1 MWTRAL
7 LTVALRGPGK
17 GLVLASAGGWI
28 VMAWLITGDRFSHS
42 AVSGH
47 SHSVSAIAT
56 SMFDRPNHFMA
67 VWMAMILAMSPPLL
81 LREIGRLWRT
91 SLRRLRHL
99 TIGWFVFGYVCV
111 WLVAGI
117 VLSTVFGWVT
127 VSSWRIGVAA
137 ALICHLAL
145 LTGAAA
151 LPQCLPQAA
160 HVARVRN
167 HRTMGFAAI
176 RNLNRPL
183 LCRGLQSCH
192 APRSARD
199 GPSPARDGHRSCRK
213 HARAVLAGKTPGL
226 AHPHATQSIDR
237 LAGLSRR
244 AEIQIRSMKPADAKP
259 SIRPSP
265 SMSTRAQ
272 PSLIETTN
280 TTRPNGNPPMMSN

>member
-47 SHSVSAIAT
+47 SHAVSAMAT

-127 VSSWRIGVAA
+127 VSFWRIGVAV
-137 ALICHLAL
+137 ALIALWHCSPTRQRCLNACHRRPRYACSESPHNG
-145 LTGAAA
+145 TRCDTESQ
-151 LPQCLPQAA
+151 P
-160 HVARVRN
+160 
-167 HRTMGFAAI
+167 AAI
-176 RNLNRPL
+176 VPRPAVS
-183 LCRGLQSCH
+183 SCSSFCSS
-192 APRSARD
+192 RTITSSSW
-199 GPSPARDGHRSCRK
+199 PSQLP
-213 HARAVLAGKTPGL
+213 
-226 AHPHATQSIDR
+226 
-237 LAGLSRR
+237 
-244 AEIQIRSMKPADAKP
+244 
-259 SIRPSP
+259 
-265 SMSTRAQ
+265 
-272 PSLIETTN
+272 
-280 TTRPNGNPPMMSN
+280 

>member
-28 VMAWLITGDRFSHS
+28 MMAWLITGDRFSHS

-47 SHSVSAIAT
+47 SHAVSAIAT

-137 ALICHLAL
+137 ALISIWYC
-145 LTGAAA
+145 
-151 LPQCLPQAA
+151 
-160 HVARVRN
+160 
-167 HRTMGFAAI
+167 
-176 RNLNRPL
+176 
-183 LCRGLQSCH
+183 
-192 APRSARD
+192 
-199 GPSPARDGHRSCRK
+199 SPARQRCLNACHRSPPLRVFGTTAQWDALRYGISTGGYCAAACSLVMLLVLLVTDHHLLVMAIAVAVSTLERYLP
-213 HARAVLAGKTPGL
+213 ARRPAWHIPMLRSR
-226 AHPHATQSIDR
+226 SIDWPDYHDVQR
-237 LAGLSRR
+237 FRFA
-244 AEIQIRSMKPADAKP
+244 P
-259 SIRPSP
+259 
-265 SMSTRAQ
+265 
-272 PSLIETTN
+272 
-280 TTRPNGNPPMMSN
+280 